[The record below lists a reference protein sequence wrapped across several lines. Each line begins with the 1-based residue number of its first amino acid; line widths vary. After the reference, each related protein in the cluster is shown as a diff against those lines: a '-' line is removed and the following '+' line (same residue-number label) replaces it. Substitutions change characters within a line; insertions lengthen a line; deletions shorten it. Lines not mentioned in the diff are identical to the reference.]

1 VILNRKLQQITR
13 GYIMACPYVGPSR
26 SAFWTPDIQ
35 MYPQKG
41 NRCCKFGFICGTA
54 FFPSCRGSRSPMLW
68 RWWVERNPPI
78 VLGMVLWVLLLLLLS
93 LLSFLLFLLFII
105 YDFLFLL
112 HLLYLLS
119 SLLLLLLCLPRYFI
133 SWILVVLRTIT
144 YRQLRKSRW
153 KKGAESKLSA
163 KKSWLVDRNS
173 THNGWRQVV
182 WSTKNP
188 RIGM

>member
-1 VILNRKLQQITR
+1 MSLCWPFTECVLNTRYPNVSSNGKSLLQVWIHLRHCVFSILSRLALADALEVMSGKKPTHCAGDGTMSVVVTIVIL
-13 GYIMACPYVGPSR
+13 V
-26 SAFWTPDIQ
+26 
-35 MYPQKG
+35 
-41 NRCCKFGFICGTA
+41 
-54 FFPSCRGSRSPMLW
+54 
-68 RWWVERNPPI
+68 
-78 VLGMVLWVLLLLLLS
+78 VL
-93 LLSFLLFLLFII
+93 
-105 YDFLFLL
+105 LFLL